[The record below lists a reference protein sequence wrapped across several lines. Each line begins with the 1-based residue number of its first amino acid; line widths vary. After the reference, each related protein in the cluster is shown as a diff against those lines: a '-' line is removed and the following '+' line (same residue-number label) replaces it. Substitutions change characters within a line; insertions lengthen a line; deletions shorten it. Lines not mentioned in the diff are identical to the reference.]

1 MLTAIW
7 QKDDFR
13 EREWVTRMFGSL
25 ISEHIA
31 DGSNSIVMDNCLLI
45 DQYLHTKQSEYYRA
59 FRPHRN
65 AFLLHLS
72 DEQFHGGYE
81 AYANFTGVFRNYWSA
96 IFNPASVKILPL
108 GYSNGLARRV
118 QPKLAS
124 ERQYL
129 WSFAG
134 EASRASRPEMVA
146 ALKSISP
153 HLCCATDKKGTIALA
168 PKTYR
173 ELLED
178 TVFAPCPMGRLN
190 LECFRLYEALESGA
204 IPIVERRATLDYFTK
219 LLGPNPV
226 MEIRSWASARDKIRS
241 LAADPPR
248 LNQLQRE
255 ISSWWDVHKQT
266 VKDKISHFVISRVDS
281 ASSDASA
288 VKWIYN
294 LPCWQLIELARHHSG
309 PAMLRRFGIQATRLV
324 GGVHS

>member
-1 MLTAIW
+1 
-7 QKDDFR
+7 
-13 EREWVTRMFGSL
+13 MFGSL
-25 ISEHIA
+25 ISEHIT

-45 DQYLHTKQSEYYRA
+45 DQFLHTKRSEYYRA
-59 FRPHRN
+59 FRSHRN
-65 AFLLHLS
+65 TFLLHLS

-108 GYSNGLARRV
+108 GFSNGLARRI

-124 ERQYL
+124 ERQHL

-146 ALKSISP
+146 ALKDTSP
-153 HLCCATDKKGTIALA
+153 HLCCATDKKGTAALA
-168 PKTYR
+168 PDTYR

-178 TVFAPCPMGRLN
+178 SVFAPCPMGRLN

-204 IPIVERRATLDYFTK
+204 IPIVERRPTLDYFAK
-219 LLGPNPV
+219 LLGPNPIMQV
-226 MEIRSWASARDKIRS
+226 RSWAAARDNIRS

-248 LNQLQRE
+248 LNQLQRA
-255 ISSWWDVHKQT
+255 ILSWWDMHKQT
-266 VKDKISHFVISRVDS
+266 VKNSISQFVTSHADS
-281 ASSDASA
+281 APSDASP

-294 LPCWQLIELARHHSG
+294 LPCWQLVELARHQSG
-309 PAMLRRFGIQATRLV
+309 PAMIRRFGIQATRLI
-324 GGVHS
+324 GGLHN

>member
-13 EREWVTRMFGSL
+13 EREWVTQMFGSL

-31 DGSNSIVMDNCLLI
+31 DGSNSIVMDDCLLI
-45 DQYLHTKQSEYYRA
+45 DQYLHTKRGEYYRA
-59 FRPHRN
+59 FRSHRN

-108 GYSNGLARRV
+108 GYANGLARRV
-118 QPKLAS
+118 EPKLAS

-134 EASRASRPEMVA
+134 ESSRASRPEMVA
-146 ALKSISP
+146 ALKGISP
-153 HLCCATDKKGTIALA
+153 HLFCATDKKGTVALA
-168 PKTYR
+168 ADTYR

-219 LLGPNPV
+219 LLGPNPI
-226 MEIRSWASARDKIRS
+226 MEIRSWAGARDKIRS
-241 LAADPPR
+241 LAADPAR
-248 LNQLQRE
+248 LNQIQRE

-266 VKDKISHFVISRVDS
+266 VKNNISHFVISRIDS
-281 ASSDASA
+281 ATSDASA

-309 PAMLRRFGIQATRLV
+309 PAMIRRFGIQTTRLI
-324 GGVHS
+324 GGLHN

>member
-7 QKDDFR
+7 QREDLR
-13 EREWVTRMFGSL
+13 EREWVTQMFGSL
-25 ISEHIA
+25 IKEHIT
-31 DGSNSIVMDNCLLI
+31 DGSNFVVMDNCLLI
-45 DQYLHTKQSEYYRA
+45 DQFVHVKRREYYRA
-59 FRPHRN
+59 FRSHRN

-81 AYANFTGVFRNYWSA
+81 AYANFTGIFRNYWSA

-108 GYSNGLARRV
+108 GYSNGLARHI

-124 ERQYL
+124 ERKYL

-134 EASRASRPEMVA
+134 ETARASRPEMVA

-153 HLCCATDKKGTIALA
+153 HLCCATDKNGTAALA
-168 PKTYR
+168 PDRYR
-173 ELLED
+173 ELLGD

-204 IPIVERRATLDYFTK
+204 IPIVERRPTLDYFAK
-219 LLGPNPV
+219 LLGPNPI
-226 MEIRSWASARDKIRS
+226 MGAWSWAAARDKIRL

-255 ISSWWDVHKQT
+255 ILSWWDMHKQT
-266 VKDKISHFVISRVDS
+266 IKNSISQFVADHADS
-281 ASSDASA
+281 ASGNASA
-288 VKWIYN
+288 VKWVYN
-294 LPCWQLIELARHHSG
+294 LPCWQLVELARHQSG
-309 PAMLRRFGIQATRLV
+309 PAMIRRFGIQATRLIE
-324 GGVHS
+324 GLHS